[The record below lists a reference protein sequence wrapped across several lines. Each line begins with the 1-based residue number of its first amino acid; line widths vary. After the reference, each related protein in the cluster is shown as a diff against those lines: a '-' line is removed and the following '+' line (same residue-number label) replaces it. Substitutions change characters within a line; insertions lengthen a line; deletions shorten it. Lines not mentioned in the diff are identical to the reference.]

1 MVYEDYD
8 RFNDS
13 TCISALPIRS
23 PRSSAQKMLP
33 QWNVNKLPPK
43 DGNKNKIYLW
53 PSIKE
58 KSLTSGAFGPESRY
72 IFIHVFQVANVNI
85 TSSLPGDG
93 RKAKISY
100 LGQNPFKIGIRKL

>member
-33 QWNVNKLPPK
+33 QWNVNKLTPK

-58 KSLTSGAFGPESRY
+58 KSLTSGRLALNPD
-72 IFIHVFQVANVNI
+72 
-85 TSSLPGDG
+85 TSSYVIFTRRWEKSKDILP
-93 RKAKISY
+93 RAKPI
-100 LGQNPFKIGIRKL
+100 